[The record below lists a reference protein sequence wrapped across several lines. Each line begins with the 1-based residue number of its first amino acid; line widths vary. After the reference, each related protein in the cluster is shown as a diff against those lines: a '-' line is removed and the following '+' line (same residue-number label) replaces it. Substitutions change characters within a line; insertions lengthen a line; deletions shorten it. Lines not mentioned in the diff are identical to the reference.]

1 MEYFGLELGQDL
13 ESLAA
18 HPYQKFRLTIKTAKK
33 SPSGV
38 DDIFQH
44 FRNKHEIIIP
54 DYRFYLTLNSL
65 PTPLTCLSRVLQMAF
80 HVKDSNIL
88 PVLT

>member
-1 MEYFGLELGQDL
+1 MNLHQ
-13 ESLAA
+13 
-18 HPYQKFRLTIKTAKK
+18 PRIIIITKTAKK

-38 DDIFQH
+38 DDYIFQH
-44 FRNKHEIIIP
+44 FRNKQEIIIP

-65 PTPLTCLSRVLQMAF
+65 PTPLTCLSGVLQMAF